1 MTTQTPPTAP
11 VTDHRVP
18 PRGVLPR
25 GVQAWLMAG
34 LAVGLLLII
43 LLTGKPTPPSRPA
56 PAAAPT
62 TTPSPERLSD
72 YQQRL
77 RALDERSRLNLQN
90 GAESTP
96 TAPTLVPETN
106 AQPVDPLA
114 EDRRRREYE
123 SLFATNLVLS
133 RRTGNDR
140 PATAATSP
148 SSTPAAASSDAP
160 PSLDD
165 VADAVVRAAGR
176 SAPPGDSPAGAVD
189 TTNRQEAEHR
199 APGGAEPQ
207 ATAGPPV
214 PTGARHR
221 LIEGTLIETVLTTR
235 LDGASAAPVMCLV
248 TTPVYASE
256 GLLVLI
262 PAGARLLGMTRP
274 VQAWGETRLAVTF
287 HRLVLPNGLSYGL
300 RQFTGLN
307 QAGDAGLRDRVN
319 HHYLATFG
327 AAAAVGVVA
336 GLGQLV
342 GNAGLSDGQRDRTV
356 VVAGGVGD
364 ATSQAASQVM
374 ARFLNRLPTVSI
386 REGHRVRVY
395 VTSDLEL
402 PAYDS
407 AINSGRS

>member
-1 MTTQTPPTAP
+1 MTTQTPGTAP

-34 LAVGLLLII
+34 LAAGLLLII

-56 PAAAPT
+56 PVAAPT
-62 TTPSPERLSD
+62 TTASPERLSD

-77 RALDERSRLNLQN
+77 RALDERSRSALRNDPQP
-90 GAESTP
+90 TP
-96 TAPTLVPETN
+96 PAIDPE
-106 AQPVDPLA
+106 AGPRPVDPLA

-123 SLFATNLVLS
+123 SLFAGNLVLS
-133 RRTGNDR
+133 RRTGNDQ

-148 SSTPAAASSDAP
+148 ALTPAATPPDAP

-165 VADAVVRAAGR
+165 VADAVVRAAER
-176 SAPPGDSPAGAVD
+176 SVPRAGACAGASDASNREDAERRTPQSPEPQPPAG
-189 TTNRQEAEHR
+189 
-199 APGGAEPQ
+199 PSG
-207 ATAGPPV
+207 
-214 PTGARHR
+214 TGHR
-221 LIEGTLIETVLTTR
+221 LLEGTLIETVLTTR

-256 GLLVLI
+256 GLPVLI

-287 HRLVLPNGLSYGL
+287 HRLILPNGRSYGL

-307 QAGDAGLRDRVN
+307 QAGDASLRDRVN

-327 AAAAVGVVA
+327 AAAAVGVIA

-342 GNAGLSDGQRDRTV
+342 GNAGLGDGERDGTV
-356 VVAGGVGD
+356 IVAGGVGD

-407 AINSGRS
+407 ATNSGRS